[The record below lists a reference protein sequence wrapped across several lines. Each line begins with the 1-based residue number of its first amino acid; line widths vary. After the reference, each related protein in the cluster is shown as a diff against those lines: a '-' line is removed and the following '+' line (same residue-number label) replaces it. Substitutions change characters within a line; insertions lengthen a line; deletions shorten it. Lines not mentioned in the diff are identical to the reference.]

1 MSDIDREKQA
11 SAIVRLTNS
20 DETLEVDI
28 VEQFGEKKLVTKS
41 DVIIQGANFRIIE
54 NTTPLSFPLNVWTN
68 VYSSTGPSAVGGMM
82 VDFDTNKVRIRLTVD
97 NTVVFNVGVE
107 NLATYVNWNNS
118 NNPPTT
124 LSWNAGSNIFYF
136 NPQNPLVSNLNFELD
151 VQSTQGTRSL
161 NGYYL
166 ETR

>member
-1 MSDIDREKQA
+1 MGDLTQ
-11 SAIVRLTNS
+11 RLSTQFVS
-20 DETLEVDI
+20 LTDETTGNTAEVVD
-28 VEQFGEKKLVTKS
+28 QFGEKKLVVKA
-41 DVIIQGANFRIIE
+41 DVVIQGSNFRIIE
-54 NTTPLSFPLNVWTN
+54 NVTPLLFPVGVWTN

-82 VDFDTNKVRIRLTVD
+82 VDFDTDKVRIRLIVD
-97 NTVVFNVGVE
+97 GQQVFDVSIQ
-107 NLATYVNWNNS
+107 NLSTYVNWNNS
-118 NNPPTT
+118 NNPDTT

-136 NPQNPLVSNLNFELD
+136 NPKNPLISNSSFALD